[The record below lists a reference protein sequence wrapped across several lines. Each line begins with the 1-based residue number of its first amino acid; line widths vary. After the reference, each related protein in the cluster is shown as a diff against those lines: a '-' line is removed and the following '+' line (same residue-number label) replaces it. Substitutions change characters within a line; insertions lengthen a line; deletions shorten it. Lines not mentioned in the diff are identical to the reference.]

1 MRQARCSKCRR
12 PLKDPY
18 SIAVGMGPECRG
30 AAIKKGAKFP
40 KAKWRVSGGRV
51 VFDGLETKTDGP
63 LVGDLTG
70 SKPRIRKV
78 KDADSESE
86 S

>member
-1 MRQARCSKCRR
+1 
-12 PLKDPY
+12 
-18 SIAVGMGPECRG
+18 MGPECRG
-30 AAIKKGAKFP
+30 AAIKKGVKFP

-70 SKPRIRKV
+70 NKPRIRKV
-78 KDADSESE
+78 KDESTTEDE
-86 S
+86 SD